1 MPNSLVCIL
10 PICNVEVI
18 KKANSSTKKTIS
30 PNKNNKDPTMQEFF
44 ESLDINQYVPGAIA
58 WATNILLA
66 FVILMIGIWISGKAY
81 KAVYSIGKKYERL
94 DDTLFRFFGSI
105 TRYVILAFVLIAV
118 LNRFGVETT
127 SIVALIGAAGLAVGL
142 ALQGAMSN
150 LAAGVML
157 LIFRPYKVDDFID
170 SAGQFG
176 KVNEIDLF
184 TTILQTFDNQQVIIP
199 NSQIWGQQIINHS
212 HHDIRGVD
220 MSFGVAYDENI
231 DDARKVIDT
240 VLANHPHILKDPA
253 PFVEVDALN
262 SSSVDF
268 VVRPFCK
275 GEHYFDVRFSVPE
288 LIKKAL
294 DEANIEIPFPHRKV
308 ILVKE
313 D

>member
-1 MPNSLVCIL
+1 M
-10 PICNVEVI
+10 E
-18 KKANSSTKKTIS
+18 
-30 PNKNNKDPTMQEFF
+30 EFIQNF
-44 ESLDINQYVPGAIA
+44 DINEYLPAAIA

-66 FVILMIGIWISGKAY
+66 MVILLIGIWLSGKAY
-81 KAVYSIGKKYERL
+81 KAVHSIGKKYERL

-105 TRYVILAFVLIAV
+105 ARYVILAFVFIAV

-170 SAGQFG
+170 SAGKFG
-176 KVNEIDLF
+176 KVTEIDLF

-199 NSQIWGQQIINHS
+199 NSQIWGAQIINHS
-212 HHDIRGVD
+212 HYDIRGVD
-220 MSFGVAYDENI
+220 MHFGVAYAEST
-231 DDARKVIDT
+231 DAAREVIDS
-240 VLANHPHILKDPA
+240 VLESHPHILKDPA
-253 PFVEVDALN
+253 PFVEVETLN
-262 SSSVDF
+262 NSSVDF
-268 VVRPFCK
+268 LVRPFCI
-275 GEHYFDVRFSVPE
+275 GEHYFDVLYSVPE

-294 DEANIEIPFPHRKV
+294 DEAGIEIPFPHRKV
-308 ILVKE
+308 IVVKE